1 MVTASIVINNY
12 NYGRFLRDAIGSALN
27 QSYPHVEVIVVDD
40 GSTDGSREIIAGYG
54 DRIIPVLKQNGGQA
68 SAYNAG
74 FARSCGK
81 VILFLDSDD
90 MLLRTAVERS
100 LPHFRNPGTVRVHW
114 PLWKTDRRGAKTG
127 EIFPKEPLAEGDLRE
142 LVIQEGPIG
151 QEAGSAW
158 ARSFLERVLPIPEP
172 EFSN

>member
-68 SAYNAG
+68 SAYNARV
-74 FARSCGK
+74 ARSCGK
-81 VILFLDSDD
+81 VMLFLDSDD

-100 LPHFRNPGTVRVHW
+100 LPHFRHPGNVR
-114 PLWKTDRRGAKTG
+114 LTC
-127 EIFPKEPLAEGDLRE
+127 
-142 LVIQEGPIG
+142 
-151 QEAGSAW
+151 
-158 ARSFLERVLPIPEP
+158 ARSHTDLTRAK
-172 EFSN
+172 